1 MAIKTGAEYLAELK
15 ETRPNVYMGGEKVED
30 IWNDPRF
37 ASTRKILAVN
47 HDFVFEEAHQAV
59 AIVQSPQVDEP
70 VRRITNHI
78 QTTMED
84 SLLKLDL
91 TRDIANR
98 RICAWCGTN
107 VLSLVWVATW
117 ETDQKY
123 GTEYHQRLKRFH
135 RLSQQNDWDSSL
147 AKMDAKG
154 DCSVRPA
161 RQKNYPGLRVVRKDA
176 KGITVSG
183 CKVHTSYGPCTPV
196 MTVMPC
202 RAMTEDEADFAV
214 AFWTRT
220 DTPGITLIAK
230 PAPNADQIDM
240 PMQCP
245 MSNAFG
251 IVEGTTFFEDVFV
264 PWEQVFLCGE
274 TDMAALYPH
283 YFGTIQRQSKC
294 SCLAGHTDLVAGIAA
309 LVADVNGVL
318 GKSHIQ
324 DKLARCMQM
333 AEVAQGCAFG
343 AGAAGRRHPSGVFL
357 PDPLKVN
364 AGLNYIKE
372 MTGEHIQMLH
382 DIAGGMI
389 VTMPTEKDY
398 RNPKLKKLLDFTLAG
413 NERYTTQ
420 ERMRALYLCREL
432 AATEFTGYYMGGGVN
447 ASGSPHTGQILV
459 RSLYDLDYRMGIA
472 KQWAGMG
479 TARQWP
485 GHCRSHKVWA
495 GN

>member
-1 MAIKTGAEYLAELK
+1 MAIKSGEQYLEELK
-15 ETRPNVYMGGEKVED
+15 ETRPSVYMSGEKVEN
-30 IWNDPRF
+30 IWEDPRF
-37 ASTRKILAVN
+37 ESTKKILATN
-47 HDFVFEEAHQAV
+47 HDFVFEEAHKDV
-59 AIVQSPQVDEP
+59 ASVHSPLVNEP
-70 VRRITNHI
+70 IRRITNHV

-107 VLSLVWVATW
+107 VISLVWVATW

-123 GTEYHQRLKRFH
+123 GTEYHQRLKRYVE
-135 RLSQQNDWDSSL
+135 LSQKNDWDTSL

-154 DCSVRPA
+154 DRSLRPA
-161 RQKNYPGLRVVRKDA
+161 QQKNYPGVRVIKKDA

-183 CKVHTSYGPCTPV
+183 CKVHTSYGPCCPI

-202 RAMTEDEADFAV
+202 RAMTEEDKDFAV
-214 AFWTRT
+214 AFWIRT
-220 DTPGITLIAK
+220 DTPGITQIAK
-230 PAPNADQIDM
+230 PSPNADQIDM

-245 MSNAFG
+245 MSSAFG

-274 TDMAALYPH
+274 HDMAGLYPH

-294 SCLAGHTDLVAGIAA
+294 SCLAGHSDLVAGIAA

-324 DKLARCMQM
+324 DKLTHCAQM

-343 AGAAGRRHPSGVFL
+343 AGAAGKRHPSGVFM

-364 AGLNYIKE
+364 AGLNYIKDL
-372 MTGEHIQMLH
+372 TGEHIQMLH

-398 RNPKLKKLLDFTLAG
+398 RDPRLKKLLDFTLAG
-413 NERYTTQ
+413 NPKYTTE

-432 AATEFTGYYMGGGVN
+432 AATEFTGYYMGWGVN
-447 ASGSPHTGQILV
+447 ASGSPYTGQILV
-459 RSLYDLDYRMGIA
+459 RSLYDFDYRMGIA
-472 KQWAGMG
+472 REWAGIG
-479 TARQWP
+479 ASKPWP
-485 GHCRSHKVWA
+485 GHCQTHKTWT

>member
-1 MAIKTGAEYLAELK
+1 MAVKTGEQYLAELK
-15 ETRPNVYMGGEKVED
+15 ETKPNVYVHGERVED
-30 IWNDPRF
+30 IWTDPRF
-37 ASTRKILAVN
+37 ESTKKILAIN
-47 HDFVFEEAHQAV
+47 HDFAFEDAHKQV
-59 AIVQSPQVDEP
+59 AIVQSPQVGEP

-84 SLLKLDL
+84 SIIKLDL

-107 VLSLVWVATW
+107 VMSLVWAATW

-135 RLSQQNDWDSSL
+135 ELSQKNDWDSSL

-154 DCSVRPA
+154 DRTVRPA
-161 RQKNYPGLRVVRKDA
+161 KQKNYPGLKVVKKDA

-202 RAMTEDEADFAV
+202 RAMTEDDKDFAV

-220 DTPGITLIAK
+220 DAPGITLIAK
-230 PAPNADQIDM
+230 PSPNADQIDM

-245 MSNAFG
+245 MSSAFG

-274 TDMAALYPH
+274 YDMAALYPF

-294 SCLAGHTDLVAGIAA
+294 SCLAGHSDLVAGIAG
-309 LVADVNGVL
+309 LVAEVNGVL

-324 DKLARCMQM
+324 DKLTHCMQM

-343 AGAAGRRHPSGVFL
+343 AGAAGKLHPSGVFM

-364 AGLNYIKE
+364 AGLNYIKKL
-372 MTGEHIQMLH
+372 TGEHIQMLH
-382 DIAGGMI
+382 DIAGGII

-413 NERYTTQ
+413 NEKYTTE

-432 AATEFTGYYMGGGVN
+432 AATEFTGYYMGWGVN
-447 ASGSPHTGQILV
+447 ASGSPHTGDILV
-459 RSLYDLDYRMGIA
+459 RALYDLDYRIGIA
-472 KQWAGMG
+472 KEWAGIG
-479 TARQWP
+479 ESREWP
-485 GHCRSHKVWA
+485 GHCSNIKDWA